1 MRAVRI
7 VLAALIVL
15 IAASAGAAQRTF
27 VSVHGSDGNSCAAL
41 APCRSFAVALANTDP
56 NGELI
61 VLDSGAYGRVTVTQS
76 VTIEAPAGVFAG
88 ITVFATFNGI
98 DVNAPG
104 KTVTL
109 RGLSIN
115 GQGGDIGIN
124 VAAVAA
130 LRIDRCRVSNM
141 GRGRRI
147 VAGNVVITDSV
158 RGRDNGHDGIWALA
172 SSTSWSSAR
181 QHAQPR
187 PAPRSSQAHTRRCAT
202 RRSLRTVYG
211 VYVEGGPTATPTY
224 VRADEV
230 TIGYNQRQ
238 GVQVLAGLVSNFGS
252 VVSRARRYSPMVEQR
267 STYWA
272 RAAGVCDVATA
283 RLDHPTAWPAIAS
296 NGAGAKVPSPR
307 DRTVSTTA
315 RLPSTQLQQRRVREP
330 RPPTRSQQ
338 QRRRGANLGTIGSF
352 LPSSDGR
359 GDTTT
364 GRQVEP
370 STSRGCWPRP
380 FAGATVA
387 LGADPGCGSS
397 VSPPSYILGEI
408 LKQTAD
414 PPADGTTTAR
424 GWATRPSS

>member
-141 GRGRRI
+141 GQQAVRI
-147 VAGNVVITDSV
+147 VAGNVVITDSYV
-158 RGRDNGHDGIWALA
+158 SDNGHDGIWAFGVVDVLVE
-172 SSTSWSSAR
+172 
-181 QHAQPR
+181 
-187 PAPRSSQAHTRRCAT
+187 
-202 RRSLRTVYG
+202 RTVSTRNLSGSAFFAGARATLRNASFTSNQFYG

-230 TIGYNQRQ
+230 TIGYNQQQ
-238 GVQVLAGLVSNFGS
+238 GVQVAGLVSNFGS
-252 VVSRARRYSPMVEQR
+252 VVISR
-267 STYWA
+267 STILA
-272 RAAGVCDVATA
+272 NGANGVNVLGASGPVYATVSDST
-283 RLDHPTAWPAIAS
+283 LSNHPTAWPAIAS
-296 NGAGAKVPSPR
+296 NGAGAKV
-307 DRTVSTTA
+307 V
-315 RLPSTQLQQRRVREP
+315 V
-330 RPPTRSQQ
+330 TRSTVVDNGSYAFYQLNSGVFESAATNTV
-338 QRRRGANLGTIGSF
+338 RNNNGGGAQTLGTIGSF
-352 LPSSDGR
+352 L
-359 GDTTT
+359 
-364 GRQVEP
+364 
-370 STSRGCWPRP
+370 
-380 FAGATVA
+380 
-387 LGADPGCGSS
+387 L
-397 VSPPSYILGEI
+397 L
-408 LKQTAD
+408 
-414 PPADGTTTAR
+414 
-424 GWATRPSS
+424 